1 MFKFAASG
9 IITWPTV
16 FPVDT
21 DGNVVP
27 TTVLV
32 RYRVLT
38 RKELREIDNT
48 NTTNSMRTLAE
59 TLANVM
65 TPSKLTSDAERAAEQ
80 QRKAE
85 ETMAAIEEAQ
95 RTGNQREE
103 ARAERVRARLV
114 SIQPP
119 GESEFREFAPGELDR
134 HLEFEPLLAAYER
147 GLFDA
152 SRGAVAKN

>member
-1 MFKFAASG
+1 MFKFAQTG

-21 DGNVVP
+21 DGNVAP

-38 RKELREIDNT
+38 RAELREIDNIRIDAQVR
-48 NTTNSMRTLAE
+48 SLAD
-59 TLANVM
+59 TIAKVM
-65 TPSKLTSDAERAAEQ
+65 QPLQGATDAERAAEQ
-80 QRKAE
+80 Q
-85 ETMAAIEEAQ
+85 
-95 RTGNQREE
+95 
-103 ARAERVRARLV
+103 ARAEATLAALDDAKKKGHEREDQRVARVRPRVIA
-114 SIQPP
+114 IQPP
-119 GESEFREFAPGELDR
+119 GESEFAEITPDQ
-134 HLEFEPLLAAYER
+134 LEQQLGYEVLLAAYEQ